1 MKKVG
6 SSYSLLTDNII
17 ELGHVFTKKEKC
29 RLDSVVVKRV
39 LRGSWICVVVVG
51 SLAAVYWLI
60 PLLYP
65 FLIAWLISYA
75 MNPFVL
81 WLQQNMKLP
90 RWLAV
95 TVSLLV
101 YFGSAAIILSA
112 ALTRLVKELIHLAE
126 SFDVRIEEWRRLFIS
141 WTQSDSIQSILNEI
155 NRFIADNPGYENT
168 IHKNIDNTAEKIG
181 SAVSHLVNNFLNI
194 VVGLISSLPNLGVI
208 LAVILLATFFISSH
222 WERDMRFLARSIPA
236 PFRRTAGDIWKD
248 LQKALSG
255 YLRAQFIMISITA
268 FIVLIGLLI
277 LGVESAFTYAL
288 LIGLVDLLP
297 YLGVGTIMIPWLIY
311 AFATGDMTLGIGLSV
326 LYGIILV
333 ARQLIEPK
341 VLASSVGLDP
351 LPTLIAMFA
360 GLKLFGV
367 LGLIVGPVTLV
378 VFGAAFRAGVV
389 RDLRNYILHG
399 RLR

>member
-1 MKKVG
+1 
-6 SSYSLLTDNII
+6 
-17 ELGHVFTKKEKC
+17 
-29 RLDSVVVKRV
+29 
-39 LRGSWICVVVVG
+39 
-51 SLAAVYWLI
+51 
-60 PLLYP
+60 
-65 FLIAWLISYA
+65 
-75 MNPFVL
+75 
-81 WLQQNMKLP
+81 
-90 RWLAV
+90 
-95 TVSLLV
+95 
-101 YFGSAAIILSA
+101 
-112 ALTRLVKELIHLAE
+112 
-126 SFDVRIEEWRRLFIS
+126 
-141 WTQSDSIQSILNEI
+141 
-155 NRFIADNPGYENT
+155 
-168 IHKNIDNTAEKIG
+168 
-181 SAVSHLVNNFLNI
+181 
-194 VVGLISSLPNLGVI
+194 
-208 LAVILLATFFISSH
+208 
-222 WERDMRFLARSIPA
+222 MRFLARSIPA

-360 GLKLFGV
+360 GLEAV
-367 LGLIVGPVTLV
+367 W
-378 VFGAAFRAGVV
+378 RAGPDRRA
-389 RDLRNYILHG
+389 RDPGRPRRSLPRRGTAGLAQLHPARKIEVKNRPTFARASAG
-399 RLR
+399 PGDAARCAA

>member
-1 MKKVG
+1 
-6 SSYSLLTDNII
+6 
-17 ELGHVFTKKEKC
+17 
-29 RLDSVVVKRV
+29 
-39 LRGSWICVVVVG
+39 
-51 SLAAVYWLI
+51 
-60 PLLYP
+60 
-65 FLIAWLISYA
+65 
-75 MNPFVL
+75 
-81 WLQQNMKLP
+81 
-90 RWLAV
+90 
-95 TVSLLV
+95 
-101 YFGSAAIILSA
+101 
-112 ALTRLVKELIHLAE
+112 
-126 SFDVRIEEWRRLFIS
+126 
-141 WTQSDSIQSILNEI
+141 
-155 NRFIADNPGYENT
+155 
-168 IHKNIDNTAEKIG
+168 
-181 SAVSHLVNNFLNI
+181 
-194 VVGLISSLPNLGVI
+194 
-208 LAVILLATFFISSH
+208 
-222 WERDMRFLARSIPA
+222 
-236 PFRRTAGDIWKD
+236 
-248 LQKALSG
+248 
-255 YLRAQFIMISITA
+255 MISITA

-378 VFGAAFRAGVV
+378 VLGAAFRAGVV

>member
-1 MKKVG
+1 M
-6 SSYSLLTDNII
+6 
-17 ELGHVFTKKEKC
+17 
-29 RLDSVVVKRV
+29 DSVVVKRV
-39 LRGSWICVVVVG
+39 LRGSWICVVIVG

-75 MNPFVL
+75 MNPFVR

-378 VFGAAFRAGVV
+378 VLGAAFRAGVL